1 MKIVSARE
9 AIRAIP
15 DGARVVFPHDAVE
28 PTEIYQAFAAEY
40 QRFTALRLYSGLQF
54 GSYPFLQAGL
64 GTHFSYTTWQASP
77 KLRPLVRDGRIEI
90 LPLRYRDVPRM
101 VARTGTIVPD
111 VVVAQVSKPR
121 HHEVSLGI
129 ALSFYR
135 ELIDNASLVIAEI
148 NEHMPWTRGPTR
160 VPISAID
167 LAVES
172 SHPLGEYRF
181 AQKSARDEQIVEN
194 VLGVIPAGAW
204 VQFGVGA
211 IPDAVLSRLHEIR
224 GANVF
229 SGIVTDGLL
238 DCIRR
243 SRHRVRVITGEAGGT
258 RPLYD
263 FVGESAQVE
272 FQPVS
277 VTHSVAE
284 LAKRAPFV
292 SVNSAIE
299 VDLSG
304 QINGETIDGV
314 QVSGVGGSLDFLE
327 GAEHSRGGASIIAL
341 SSTTEDG
348 TRSKIVAHLGEQTP
362 VTIPRFCADY
372 IVTEYGAARLRG
384 KTLRERAAALMTI
397 AHPDWRDRLTAEV

>member
-15 DGARVVFPHDAVE
+15 DGSRVVFPHGAVE
-28 PTEIYQAFAAEY
+28 PTAIYQAFAVEH

-54 GSYPFLQAGL
+54 GSYPFLHAGL

-101 VARTGTIVPD
+101 LARAGTVVPD
-111 VVVAQVSKPR
+111 VVVMQVSKPR
-121 HHEVSLGI
+121 HREVSLWI

-181 AQKSARDEQIVEN
+181 APKSARDEQIVEN
-194 VLGVIPAGAW
+194 VLEVIPAGAW

-211 IPDAVLSRLHEIR
+211 IPDAVLSRLHEIPD
-224 GANVF
+224 ANVF

-238 DCIRR
+238 ECIRR
-243 SRHRVRVITGEAGGT
+243 SRHRVYVITGEAGGT

-263 FVGESAQVE
+263 FVGASEQVE

-277 VTHSVAE
+277 ITHSVAE

-314 QVSGVGGSLDFLE
+314 QVSGVGGSLDFIE

-348 TRSKIVAHLGEQTP
+348 TRSKIVARLGEQTP

-384 KTLRERAAALMTI
+384 KTLRQRAEALIAI
-397 AHPDWRDRLTAEV
+397 AHPDWRDRLAGEP